1 MRTRG
6 GLRGARCAAR
16 VAGLSILD
24 LGLRIA
30 DLGLR
35 IADLMICA
43 AELIALNLG
52 IEVRGTMGGLRV
64 IGDVL
69 LFK

>member
-1 MRTRG
+1 MRDA
-6 GLRGARCAAR
+6 LR
-16 VAGLSILD
+16 VAGLSIS
-24 LGLRIA
+24 

-35 IADLMICA
+35 IADLMICV

-52 IEVRGTMGGLRV
+52 IDVCGTMGGLRV

-69 LFK
+69 LFD